1 MLGVAPSLAVAL
13 LRWRNFWVKIA
24 VLRNSRREAG
34 CAQRNARFWARNIFH
49 RGRFFFVAAF
59 FFAVGG
65 NKNLGVCFLM
75 NRWRKINC
83 GTFFAIRRRR
93 KN

>member
-49 RGRFFFVAAF
+49 RGRFFFCCGLF
-59 FFAVGG
+59 F
-65 NKNLGVCFLM
+65 
-75 NRWRKINC
+75 
-83 GTFFAIRRRR
+83 RRRR
-93 KN
+93 EQKFGRLFSNEPLAKNKLRHLFRNSP

>member
-34 CAQRNARFWARNIFH
+34 CAQRNARFWARNMFRRQAIKKMLREFFSPGGEKKKLGPFFLLS
-49 RGRFFFVAAF
+49 RGCV
-59 FFAVGG
+59 
-65 NKNLGVCFLM
+65 FL
-75 NRWRKINC
+75 K
-83 GTFFAIRRRR
+83 AY
-93 KN
+93 